1 MNAENRLTPSE
12 RWLDAKKKLFP
23 RHVQGGRLD
32 RFVTAVSTNVTFQT
46 ICKSFLSKIQQSDVV
61 DEADDGPELGEKVYF
76 LLQAAR
82 MGCCATLKETDDI
95 NSIVANSPRA
105 GAKAVHIAVE
115 NGNCAD
121 VELLLELGAKIRVN
135 ERGLTPLHSASAS
148 TEPNPEIA
156 RLLIKSYTKFAV
168 NRKIPEIRSNESTR
182 GNTALHFAADNEQI
196 SREFIQTLGDI
207 DPTIKNTAGETA
219 FHVAAKA
226 ENQDVIVWMLEVFKP
241 VNNGWKMGDIETDSG
256 PKLLEICANKGNAKA
271 VAFLIKY
278 GACMPK
284 QILFQLIDESVKN
297 PTLKT
302 AELIG
307 VYRTITENCVL
318 WDWLK
323 QNPEK
328 REYRYP
334 RLGTEPKKHRGKQR
348 EVMLGLLTTRNKEY
362 ENRNVLE
369 YAIVKGDKVFLD
381 EIVNTPDVFKLTTNS
396 DGGND
401 GDTDGNKYDAKYDV
415 SNFIPS
421 SSDYRIISEI
431 MCGKSSARVE
441 PEGQNPIKEKSYLAL
456 ITEQQNGHLWENKD
470 ILQLEPFYTITQ
482 PICWFMQIIYFLM
495 GVIQLVHMIVF
506 SIYYMPPYFSLKNR
520 LNLQAQ
526 FNSSVIPPD
535 PTIVNIP
542 GIYAAVNAAWLIWP
556 TAVFFGTLCIRY
568 GRHIKFRDNLYALI
582 TP

>member
-95 NSIVANSPRA
+95 KSIVANSPRA

-297 PTLKT
+297 PTKT

-334 RLGTEPKKHRGKQR
+334 RLGTEPKKHRRKQR
-348 EVMLGLLTTRNKEY
+348 QVMLCLLT
-362 ENRNVLE
+362 NVIE
-369 YAIVKGDKVFLD
+369 YAIVKGDRVFLN
-381 EIVNTPDVFKLTTNS
+381 EIVNTPHVLKFAQYSNEV
-396 DGGND
+396 
-401 GDTDGNKYDAKYDV
+401 KYDV
-415 SNFIPS
+415 TDFLPTSSNCRKISQIICGCRS
-421 SSDYRIISEI
+421 STV
-431 MCGKSSARVE
+431 GLA
-441 PEGQNPIKEKSYLAL
+441 GAGHSYLEL
-456 ITEQQNGHLWENKD
+456 NCYEGTP
-470 ILQLEPFYTITQ
+470 LEKHR
-482 PICWFMQIIYFLM
+482 YFTGRTL
-495 GVIQLVHMIVF
+495 LHDYATNLHVHEVVLLF
-506 SIYYMPPYFSLKNR
+506 DGR
-520 LNLQAQ
+520 
-526 FNSSVIPPD
+526 D
-535 PTIVNIP
+535 PTYEYDV
-542 GIYAAVNAAWLIWP
+542 L
-556 TAVFFGTLCIRY
+556 FELLRRTLLVC
-568 GRHIKFRDNLYALI
+568 DNPA
-582 TP
+582 